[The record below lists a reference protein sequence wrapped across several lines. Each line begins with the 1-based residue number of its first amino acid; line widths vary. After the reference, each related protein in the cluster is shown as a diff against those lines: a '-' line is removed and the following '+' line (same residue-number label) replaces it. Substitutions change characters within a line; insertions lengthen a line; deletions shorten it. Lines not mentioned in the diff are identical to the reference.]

1 MRCRR
6 SASET
11 IDMRLPTNGSWLLG
25 SIGGIIGTS
34 TLCLP
39 LGSHHDISSEAGGLK
54 SSGNREATK
63 EKVRT
68 RVRNSRGYVSR
79 SMGWL
84 DKSGAKHQTVTRKS
98 GDRKHHSSI
107 TSKMPA
113 SRQVRKQKKYAT
125 MDQQGTAFS
134 FVGGDRYKL

>member
-1 MRCRR
+1 
-6 SASET
+6 
-11 IDMRLPTNGSWLLG
+11 MRLPTNGSWLLG